1 MSRCK
6 RESWRA
12 SAFPGPRRGFWRSW
26 APFLT
31 VTLPLL
37 LRGRFLG
44 FRINPLMRINE
55 ATLGVNPFP
64 ELAQALRLAR
74 LMRRRS

>member
-12 SAFPGPRRGFWRSW
+12 SAFPGPRRGFWGSW
-26 APFLT
+26 APC
-31 VTLPLL
+31 VRRAHCPR